1 MSTVIKVGDK
11 VRFTNKKKHDTNPEY
26 YPGPG
31 RTGVVLAVDQHT
43 AMIQWPAG
51 TTSGDGIWRADFAD
65 LVKLEEAM
73 IQ

>member
-1 MSTVIKVGDK
+1 
-11 VRFTNKKKHDTNPEY
+11 
-26 YPGPG
+26 
-31 RTGVVLAVDQHT
+31 
-43 AMIQWPAG
+43 MIQWPAG